1 MLRRFVL
8 MSLLTG
14 LVSLTASTNGLAQGS
29 KSSPIQ
35 PFVGKYV
42 GQTVFAS
49 ESGLTKRDLDVVITQ
64 EKSGF
69 AIGWTTITQKPS
81 GKMSRKN
88 YIIAFEP
95 TERRGLFKPVGDVQ
109 GAKLDPLKGDP
120 RLWARI
126 KGQTLSVYAV
136 LITEDGGYE
145 MQTYD
150 RTLVPGGLDLN
161 FTRVRDGNQLK
172 QIRARLEVE
181 EDKGL
186 R

>member
-8 MSLLTG
+8 ISLLTAF
-14 LVSLTASTNGLAQGS
+14 VSLAAAANSFAQSTKPSA
-29 KSSPIQ
+29 IE
-35 PFVGKYV
+35 PFVGKFV

-49 ESGLTKRDLDVVITQ
+49 EAGLTKRDLDVVITR

-81 GKMSRKN
+81 GKITRKK
-88 YIIAFEP
+88 YIVAFEP
-95 TERRGLFKPVGDVQ
+95 TERRGLFQPVGDVQ

-126 KGQTLSVYAV
+126 KGNTLSVYAV

-172 QIRARLEVE
+172 QIKARLDVAE
-181 EDKGL
+181 K
-186 R
+186 